1 LKRMQAHLEGTA
13 NRVAP
18 RTGAWIET
26 NRLHADAWAEAVAP
40 RTGAWIETPTP
51 LMSFTIT

>member
-1 LKRMQAHLEGTA
+1 MKRMQAHLEGTA